1 MSQSNGAII
10 RAASE
15 LFTKSL
21 RSKSGEG
28 SSPELL
34 SNKMKHSIVPDSSPQ
49 WSVSQLIQSP
59 SVKNPTDESAATTGG
74 AGSGL
79 GFNVPDED
87 NLFCLSNCLHN
98 RKDVGKMLRCGI
110 CMEWFHFDCVGENT
124 KYKAMWCC
132 PSCRC
137 MPKLLQKLL
146 NEFELF
152 KSVRTDTSSDGL
164 VTQRDNLTVENN
176 KLSASICDLREKVDK
191 LTAVKL
197 SLEQENGSLIQ
208 RLSTLEKK
216 LISTDNQKSQ
226 PNKPNDKI
234 LLIGSSILRN
244 VESQD
249 TKKLIVS
256 CHHGAKQADI
266 LETLQKETDHYKNC
280 VGCWH

>member
-1 MSQSNGAII
+1 MI
-10 RAASE
+10 
-15 LFTKSL
+15 
-21 RSKSGEG
+21 
-28 SSPELL
+28 
-34 SNKMKHSIVPDSSPQ
+34 
-49 WSVSQLIQSP
+49 
-59 SVKNPTDESAATTGG
+59 NPTDESATTTGG
-74 AGSGL
+74 AGSAL

-87 NLFCLSNCLHN
+87 HSFCLSNCLHN

-132 PSCRC
+132 PSCRG
-137 MPKLLQKLL
+137 MPKLLQKVL

-152 KSVRTDTSSDGL
+152 KSERRTDTSSDGL
-164 VTQRDNLTVENN
+164 VTQIDNLTIENN

-216 LISTDNQKSQ
+216 LISTHNQKSQ
-226 PNKPNDKI
+226 HNKPNDKI

-244 VESQD
+244 VESKD

-256 CHHGAKQADI
+256 CHRGAKQVDI
-266 LETLQKETDHYKNC
+266 LETLQKETDRY
-280 VGCWH
+280 G